1 MMNPDDEI
9 IDSSNKNNIRRPSTP
24 DRDNNSYS
32 PTTPPPPILRKRSK
46 SGGTPNPKNQNNIN
60 TDNDHQ
66 PDSDRIPVPN
76 LENQSSQSTIP
87 EGGFEDEETSPDNNL
102 ATAIISQHD
111 LETLQKFWSTYDTI
125 IILSI
130 FAIFGIAFRMASA
143 TWFRLELGS
152 VFSEDSAL
160 GTNLPL
166 NIGSCFLFGLLCSG
180 R

>member
-9 IDSSNKNNIRRPSTP
+9 IDSSNKNNIRPSTP
-24 DRDNNSYS
+24 DGDNNSYS

-60 TDNDHQ
+60 TDNDL

-87 EGGFEDEETSPDNNL
+87 EGGFEDEETSPDNNS

>member
-1 MMNPDDEI
+1 MNPDDEV

-60 TDNDHQ
+60 TDNDL

-87 EGGFEDEETSPDNNL
+87 EGGFEDEETSPDNNS